1 MNVIFHSKSNNE
13 IIMSKFLF
21 KTNKPMAKQIIFNQ
35 KSDTSLNDESSNE
48 VDFGVFDNE
57 SLCTPETARVNF
69 GLL

>member
-13 IIMSKFLF
+13 IIMSKILF

-48 VDFGVFDNE
+48 VDFGVNIFDNE
-57 SLCTPETARVNF
+57 SEKTN
-69 GLL
+69 